1 MAEANK
7 DRPFFVRP
15 PRNFYEMSEEEQ
27 LAWTRQVG
35 EQLKSA
41 ARREQTTQEQTT
53 QDEPKDD
60 A

>member
-1 MAEANK
+1 VAEANK
-7 DRPFFVRP
+7 DGPFFVRP
-15 PRNFYEMSEEEQ
+15 PQNFYEMSEEEQ

-41 ARREQTTQEQTT
+41 ARREQTTQ
-53 QDEPKDD
+53 DEPEDD